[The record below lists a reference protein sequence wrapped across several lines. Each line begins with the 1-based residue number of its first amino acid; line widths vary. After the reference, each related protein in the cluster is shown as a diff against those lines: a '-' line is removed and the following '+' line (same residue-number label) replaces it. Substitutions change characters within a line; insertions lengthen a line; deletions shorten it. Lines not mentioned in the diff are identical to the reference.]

1 MWHSSTG
8 PTESERARV
17 ANEQHDNLLIARSIY
32 KLNR

>member
-8 PTESERARV
+8 PTESKQARV
-17 ANEQHDNLLIARSIY
+17 ANEHPDNLLIARSIY